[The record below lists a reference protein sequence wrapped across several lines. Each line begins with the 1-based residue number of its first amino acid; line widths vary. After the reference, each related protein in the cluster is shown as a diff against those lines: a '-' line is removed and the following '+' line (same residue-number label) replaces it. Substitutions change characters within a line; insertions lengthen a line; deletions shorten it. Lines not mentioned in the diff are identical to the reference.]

1 MRCEAVSVRESG
13 TQTTVGEMEG
23 NSVLAHPT
31 DTPTTI
37 SIPSQKQR
45 QFCST
50 RSASARVATHA
61 IKQGLT
67 VELVHSTPSLLTIIT
82 SLSSSLLPVNSIFFS
97 FIILVKFC

>member
-45 QFCST
+45 QFT